1 MKCINSSM
9 EVELPSCLGRLE
21 PSAASAG
28 GGRCEGLGA
37 GIWKGQL
44 DERPR
49 GSPVNEE
56 NEASEARE
64 ALGGRG
70 EVALGG
76 GGEAGGQRA
85 SAETGRGAEGE
96 AGRARAAEQ
105 V

>member
-1 MKCINSSM
+1 M

-49 GSPVNEE
+49 GSPVNE
-56 NEASEARE
+56 ASEARE
-64 ALGGRG
+64 ASGGRG

>member
-44 DERPR
+44 DEPPR

-56 NEASEARE
+56 NETRE
-64 ALGGRG
+64 ASGGRG